1 DDSVILRPGVRLLNA
16 RMDGNPG
23 NTLQLMMYDLTKDPL
38 EAETLYDFYM
48 HECLALQKLSPTGL
62 VPIVNIPFRWSD
74 DFLVLPIMPPA
85 GKPLS
90 IYPLPET
97 REEFVPELL
106 LTAACFKALDQ
117 IHAHSVLHRAIGP
130 DTIYVQSIQ
139 PPKIVFTNFYAARI
153 DTNSI
158 AP

>member
-1 DDSVILRPGVRLLNA
+1 MNECKELRKLCDPGFVQ
-16 RMDGNPG
+16 P
-23 NTLQLMMYDLTKDPL
+23 
-38 EAETLYDFYM
+38 
-48 HECLALQKLSPTGL
+48 
-62 VPIVNIPFRWSD
+62 VNVPFRWSD

-85 GKPLS
+85 GKPVS

-97 REEFVPELL
+97 REEFVQELL

-117 IHAHSVLHRAIGP
+117 IHSQNVLHRAIGP

-139 PPKIVFTNFYAARI
+139 PPKFVFTNFYAARV

-158 AP
+158 SPSLDAL